1 MTVLFSAPSAEFQPH
16 RFKSTAS
23 HYLRGRLD
31 YPGDL
36 IAAVATRVGLD
47 SSSSVLDLGCGP
59 GFLAIAFRR
68 WAGETLGIDPEPEML
83 AAAELLARD
92 SGSDARFQQGSSYE
106 LGPELGPFRLTTMG
120 RSFHWMDRAAT
131 LRALDPITEPG
142 GAVSI
147 FRDRH
152 LDVPENAWK
161 ARFDELFA
169 ELRDSDPDR
178 NVDRRSGRRDN
189 PHESVL
195 LDSPFS
201 RLERLSVIRRLVTPV
216 DRLLD
221 RALSYSIAS
230 PARLGSKCDAFL
242 GRLRDFLEGT
252 AIDGTVTE
260 VVETEALLAFRP
272 HAG

>member
-1 MTVLFSAPSAEFQPH
+1 MPALSSPSTAVFEPH

-31 YPGDL
+31 YPAEL
-36 IAAVATRVGLD
+36 IAAVAKRVGLD
-47 SSSSVLDLGCGP
+47 PSSSVLDLGCGP

-83 AAAELLARD
+83 AAAQRRARET
-92 SGSDARFQQGSSYE
+92 GVDARFRQGSSYD
-106 LGPELGPFRLTTMG
+106 LGPRLGRFRLTAMG
-120 RSFHWMDRAAT
+120 RSFHWMDRVAT
-131 LRALDPITEPG
+131 LQSLDGITEPG
-142 GAVSI
+142 GAVAI

-152 LDVPENAWK
+152 LDVPETGWK
-161 ARFDELFA
+161 SRFDELFA
-169 ELRDSDPDR
+169 ELRDADPDR
-178 NVDRRSGRRDN
+178 NIDRRSGRREH

-201 RLERLSVIRRLVTPV
+201 RLERLGAIRRLTTPV

-230 PARLGSKCDAFL
+230 PDRLGPKRDAFIARLRAFL
-242 GRLRDFLEGT
+242 ERE
-252 AIDGTVTE
+252 AKDGALTE

-272 HAG
+272 NGS